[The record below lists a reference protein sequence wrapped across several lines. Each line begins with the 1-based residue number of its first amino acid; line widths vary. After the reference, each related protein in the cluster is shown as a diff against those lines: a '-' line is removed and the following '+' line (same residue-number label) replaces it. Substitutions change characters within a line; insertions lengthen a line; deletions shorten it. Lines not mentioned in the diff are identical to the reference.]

1 MDWIMEN
8 DCELYQ
14 FSLVGNNEE
23 EFHLKSKSSLNR
35 KGLFINAYIYA
46 NHPNWTALYK
56 WYNCYYLPSTAKD
69 PWSVLFMNFIW

>member
-1 MDWIMEN
+1 MEN

-46 NHPNWTALYK
+46 NHPN
-56 WYNCYYLPSTAKD
+56 
-69 PWSVLFMNFIW
+69 